1 MGLIDSLRHAEQQA
15 VTSARRGAELAKQ
28 KVQAAETSV
37 LQRVKS
43 RRGSKSATQP
53 VSAHA
58 DPEQEQ
64 EGAASPKTRTGIVSI
79 NGQDVGQMRCTGR

>member
-1 MGLIDSLRHAEQQA
+1 MGLMDSLRHAEQQA
-15 VTSARRGAELAKQ
+15 VTSARRGTELAKQ

-37 LQRVKS
+37 LHRVKS
-43 RRGSKSATQP
+43 RRGSKPVTLP

-64 EGAASPKTRTGIVSI
+64 ERAASPKARTGIVSI